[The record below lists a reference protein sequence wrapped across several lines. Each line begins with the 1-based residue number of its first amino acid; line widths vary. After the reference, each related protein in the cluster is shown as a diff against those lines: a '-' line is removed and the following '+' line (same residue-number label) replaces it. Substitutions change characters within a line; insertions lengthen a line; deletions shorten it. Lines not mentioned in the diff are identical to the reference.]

1 MTDKKLTQEQII
13 KALECCSND
22 DIDCE
27 CCPANGICDNDDYC
41 VTGAILDLVKRL
53 KTRIVRY
60 QLKNTNQR
68 NALASLNKKVAE
80 QKAEIERLDALW
92 NSAQDNNFNILGL
105 LHKMRKELKTAKEDN
120 ERHKAEVKWWRSQ
133 IRDTEDLLAE
143 FDRPIVEVRTEAI
156 KEFAE
161 RLKEHTTTARFEQG
175 KYSYEIITAQSIDNL
190 VKEMTEVDK

>member
-1 MTDKKLTQEQII
+1 MTDNEII
-13 KALECCSND
+13 KSFIEVVDFYKNCGYKKFEDLKA
-22 DIDCE
+22 
-27 CCPANGICDNDDYC
+27 
-41 VTGAILDLVKRL
+41 VLDLINRL

-68 NALASLNKKVAE
+68 NALASLNKKVTE

-92 NSAQDNNFNILGL
+92 NSAQDNNFAILGL
-105 LHKMRKELKTAKEDN
+105 LHKMNKELRTAKEDN

-143 FDRPIVEVRTEAI
+143 FDRPIVEVKNEAI

-161 RLKEHTTTARFEQG
+161 RLKCRIREYIFISELEFQC
-175 KYSYEIITAQSIDNL
+175 EEVDNL
-190 VKEMTEVDK
+190 VKEMTEGK